1 VAGIHLPL
9 HFAACR
15 VHCDGTIQACDLMQT
30 LAVTR
35 NAAVQL
41 EEKARHLASVMSN
54 LLSICNPTTWCAIDK
69 PDWSFTLLQSRQQDQ
84 INVDSMNNC
93 RLFAICN
100 MKNLALGA
108 SVEHEIEPRFSRRG
122 TMLFLWEC
130 AQMSVLLEELPA
142 LLCINLSRRIR
153 TVLERSTLTAS
164 NASSR
169 PRPRSHSP
177 PRINIVHL
185 HDDHSSQVAAPEPVQ
200 PNNVHLHA
208 IWTPGIRRPFRT
220 VAAYILAHGG
230 AQETSKEER

>member
-41 EEKARHLASVMSN
+41 EEKARYLASVMSN
-54 LLSICNPTTWCAIDK
+54 LLSICNPATWCAIDK

-100 MKNLALGA
+100 MKNLAFGA

-122 TMLFLWEC
+122 IVLFLWKC

-169 PRPRSHSP
+169 PRPRSHLVLTLLRASTLSISMMTTRLKWLP
-177 PRINIVHL
+177 QSLFNPTTSIYMQYGP
-185 HDDHSSQVAAPEPVQ
+185 QVSAARSE
-200 PNNVHLHA
+200 L
-208 IWTPGIRRPFRT
+208 
-220 VAAYILAHGG
+220 
-230 AQETSKEER
+230 